1 MSASEARW
9 TTGLG
14 SIRTRCAHCSPCPCR
29 FGVMRRFGVMAWSRI
44 GMRPRVQALAR
55 CRPGGARARR
65 GPAVAAAEQ
74 RQHRVRLGGQ
84 LAAAIGRDCS
94 RRAAGSARCAQNTHG
109 RTEHR
114 TVAAQSSESLGVSSK
129 AYGVVRDSSMRAK
142 QKPPRHANP
151 IVGIRLVRATFHEG
165 SPRGVLRAPCVV
177 NVMRASDS
185 YTLQRT
191 RRSIRC

>member
-14 SIRTRCAHCSPCPCR
+14 SIRTRCANCSPCPCR

-65 GPAVAAAEQ
+65 GPAFAAAEQ
-74 RQHRVRLGGQ
+74 RQHLWVRLGGQ

-94 RRAAGSARCAQNTHG
+94 RRAAGSARCAQSTHG

-114 TVAAQSSESLGVSSK
+114 TNGRSTVVARSGRLCRKPMASSVIVPCVPSKSPPGMPIQSSVSDWC
-129 AYGVVRDSSMRAK
+129 VRPSTRA
-142 QKPPRHANP
+142 HLA
-151 IVGIRLVRATFHEG
+151 VCCVRL
-165 SPRGVLRAPCVV
+165 
-177 NVMRASDS
+177 AS
-185 YTLQRT
+185 
-191 RRSIRC
+191 CM